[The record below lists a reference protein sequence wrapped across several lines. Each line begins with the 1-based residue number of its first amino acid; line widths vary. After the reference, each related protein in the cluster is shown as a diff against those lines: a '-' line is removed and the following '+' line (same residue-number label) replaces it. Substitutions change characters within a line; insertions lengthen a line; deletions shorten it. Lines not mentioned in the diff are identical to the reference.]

1 MRSNRPARG
10 TEGILIRVSDD
21 IVFRVYH
28 ENGEFT
34 DFDIAHSDMAI
45 TITDPDA
52 WFYEKSNE
60 NTAAIDHSPQTLGI
74 EGYVVMDETE
84 ECCEG
89 GPMTA
94 GCYHDHCTGPKE
106 KNT

>member
-1 MRSNRPARG
+1 MTIDKTSINS
-10 TEGILIRVSDD
+10 EE
-21 IVFRVYH
+21 FRVEECDH
-28 ENGEFT
+28 EYDHNGECLKC
-34 DFDIAHSDMAI
+34 DEPIIM
-45 TITDPDA
+45 
-52 WFYEKSNE
+52 NE
-60 NTAAIDHSPQTLGI
+60 NK
-74 EGYVVMDETE
+74 

>member
-10 TEGILIRVSDD
+10 TEGILIRVLDD

-34 DFDIAHSDMAI
+34 DYDIAHSDMAI

-52 WFYEKSNE
+52 WFYEKSEE
-60 NTAAIDHSPQTLGI
+60 NTAVIDHSPQTLGTECEHEFDHNGECLKCDEPMWII
-74 EGYVVMDETE
+74 EQDQ
-84 ECCEG
+84 
-89 GPMTA
+89 
-94 GCYHDHCTGPKE
+94 E